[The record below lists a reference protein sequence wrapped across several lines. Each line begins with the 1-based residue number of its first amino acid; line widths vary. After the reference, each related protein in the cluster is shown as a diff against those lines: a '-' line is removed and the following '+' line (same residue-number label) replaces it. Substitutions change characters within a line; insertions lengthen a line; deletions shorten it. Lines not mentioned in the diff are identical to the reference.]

1 MSLTMIASPRAA
13 TQPAIPCPSFNRN
26 LRSEGRLPLKATAIS
41 SSPFSRKSSDPASAF
56 MTSWIMSMV

>member
-13 TQPAIPCPSFNRN
+13 TQPAIPCPAQPELAQRGQTAV
-26 LRSEGRLPLKATAIS
+26 EGHGHLEL
-41 SSPFSRKSSDPASAF
+41 PFSRKSNDPASAF